1 MDPTPLIVFILV
13 VLSVVLCVI
22 KDIRI
27 TIPKTQI
34 SITVDYA
41 APPLVGIGVL
51 LAAQSLSLGDVLRG
65 GLLGDENIQPFAII
79 ILFNAL
85 AYLCVSLDLTGIL
98 AYIALKVAQKA
109 GSSAFRLFVYFY
121 LLSAIFTVFTSNDI
135 VILTL
140 TPIIYYCSYATQMSP
155 MPYLFGQF
163 FAANICSLV
172 LLIGNPTNIIV
183 GEANHLTFADYS
195 MWMIAVAFVATASAF
210 FVLYYIFRSE
220 LNRTFVPPE
229 LNPQASLKDKRGA
242 VFHSVVLIITLLSL
256 SVAPFLRAPL
266 WVICAIAAGV
276 VFVYNSC
283 NWPWNITVPTQ
294 VDLEGGS
301 PETGVIK
308 SSKAPQSP
316 MKVDNE
322 QTRLLDNN
330 NSIQSNSNGSVEE
343 DPTKVSNPFGDN
355 SPMPTLKKSIEM
367 LPWRI
372 VPFVFG
378 MFTLVEGMR
387 LSGWIDN
394 MADKLVACIPP
405 EGGAFAVFVS
415 AYLMTSVTILLSNL
429 INNQPA
435 TILLTRVI
443 ISPGFLALPEAVRS
457 VGMFGVILGS
467 NLGANFTL
475 IGALAGIMFA
485 KILSEKGITLGY
497 LEFAKQGF
505 KVMPIVTA
513 LSAGILFVEHLAKV

>member
-1 MDPTPLIVFILV
+1 
-13 VLSVVLCVI
+13 VL
-22 KDIRI
+22 
-27 TIPKTQI
+27 
-34 SITVDYA
+34 
-41 APPLVGIGVL
+41 
-51 LAAQSLSLGDVLRG
+51 
-65 GLLGDENIQPFAII
+65 F
-79 ILFNAL
+79 
-85 AYLCVSLDLTGIL
+85 
-98 AYIALKVAQKA
+98 
-109 GSSAFRLFVYFY
+109 
-121 LLSAIFTVFTSNDI
+121 FTVFTSNDI

-140 TPIIYYCSYATQMSP
+140 TPIIYYFSYATQLFP
-155 MPYLFGQF
+155 MPYLFAEF

-195 MWMIAVAFVATASAF
+195 MWMIAVAFVATSTAF

-229 LNPQASLKDKRGA
+229 LNPQGALKDRRAA
-242 VFHSVVLIITLLSL
+242 VFHAVVLMCTLLSL
-256 SVAPFLRAPL
+256 SVAPFLHAPL
-266 WVICAIAAGV
+266 WVICAVAAAI

-283 NWPWNITVPTQ
+283 QWPWTITLPNI

-301 PETGVIK
+301 SENGIVK
-308 SSKAPQSP
+308 SAKNPNPSSP
-316 MKVDNE
+316 MKPENE
-322 QTRLLDNN
+322 NTRLLDNS
-330 NSIQSNSNGSVEE
+330 SIQNSNGSI
-343 DPTKVSNPFGDN
+343 DDQDKVVNPFGEH

-387 LSGWIDN
+387 KSGWIDS
-394 MADKLVACIPP
+394 MADQLVGCIPP
-405 EGGAFAVFVS
+405 QGGALAIFVS

-497 LEFAKQGF
+497 VEFAKQGF
-505 KVMPIVTA
+505 KVMPLVTA
-513 LSAGILFVEHLAKV
+513 LATGVLFVEHLAKV

>member
-1 MDPTPLIVFILV
+1 V
-13 VLSVVLCVI
+13 C
-22 KDIRI
+22 
-27 TIPKTQI
+27 
-34 SITVDYA
+34 
-41 APPLVGIGVL
+41 
-51 LAAQSLSLGDVLRG
+51 QS
-65 GLLGDENIQPFAII
+65 
-79 ILFNAL
+79 
-85 AYLCVSLDLTGIL
+85 CLTGIL
-98 AYIALKVAQKA
+98 AFIALKVAQKA

-155 MPYLFGQF
+155 MPYLFAEF

-195 MWMIAVAFVATASAF
+195 MWMIAVAFVATSTAF
-210 FVLYYIFRSE
+210 FVLYYIFRAE

-229 LNPQASLKDKRGA
+229 LNPQAALKDRRGA
-242 VFHSVVLIITLLSL
+242 MFHSVVLIVTLLSL
-256 SVAPFLRAPL
+256 SIAPFLRAPL
-266 WVICAIAAGV
+266 WVICAIAAGI
-276 VFVYNSC
+276 VFIYNSC
-283 NWPWNITVPTQ
+283 HWPWAITMPTQ
-294 VDLEGGS
+294 VDLESGS
-301 PETGVIK
+301 PETGVK
-308 SSKAPQSP
+308 ASKAPQSP
-316 MKVDNE
+316 MKIDNE
-322 QTRLLDNN
+322 QTRLLDNT
-330 NSIQSNSNGSVEE
+330 SIQNSNGSIEE
-343 DPTKVSNPFGDN
+343 DHEKAVNPFGTN
-355 SPMPTLKKSIEM
+355 SPMPTLKKSISM

-372 VPFVFG
+372 IPFVFG

-387 LSGWIDN
+387 KSGWIDS
-394 MADKLVACIPP
+394 MADYLVACIPE
-405 EGGAFAVFVS
+405 EGGALAIFVAS
-415 AYLMTSVTILLSNL
+415 YLMTSVTILLSNL

-443 ISPGFLALPEAVRS
+443 ISPGFLALPDAVRS

-505 KVMPIVTA
+505 KVMPLVTA
-513 LSAGILFVEHLAKV
+513 LSAGILFVEHLAKA

>member
-1 MDPTPLIVFILV
+1 
-13 VLSVVLCVI
+13 
-22 KDIRI
+22 
-27 TIPKTQI
+27 
-34 SITVDYA
+34 
-41 APPLVGIGVL
+41 
-51 LAAQSLSLGDVLRG
+51 
-65 GLLGDENIQPFAII
+65 
-79 ILFNAL
+79 
-85 AYLCVSLDLTGIL
+85 
-98 AYIALKVAQKA
+98 
-109 GSSAFRLFVYFY
+109 
-121 LLSAIFTVFTSNDI
+121 
-135 VILTL
+135 
-140 TPIIYYCSYATQMSP
+140 
-155 MPYLFGQF
+155 MPYLFAEF

-195 MWMIAVAFVATASAF
+195 MWMIAVAFVATSTAF
-210 FVLYYIFRSE
+210 FVLYYIYRSE

-229 LNPQASLKDKRGA
+229 LNPQAALKDRRA
-242 VFHSVVLIITLLSL
+242 AIFHAVVLITTLLSL

-266 WVICAIAAGV
+266 WVICAVAASI

-283 NWPWNITVPTQ
+283 QWPWTITLPTN
-294 VDLEGGS
+294 VDLESGAVENGAA
-301 PETGVIK
+301 K
-308 SSKAPQSP
+308 SKNPSSP
-316 MKVDNE
+316 MKTE
-322 QTRLLDNN
+322 TEKTRLLDGT
-330 NSIQSNSNGSVEE
+330 SIQNSSGSIEE
-343 DPTKVSNPFGDN
+343 DQEKVQNPFGEN
-355 SPMPTLKKSIEM
+355 SPMPTLKKSITM

-387 LSGWIDN
+387 KSGWIDA
-394 MADKLVACIPP
+394 MAEQLVACIPQQ
-405 EGGAFAVFVS
+405 GGALAVFVS

-443 ISPGFLALPEAVRS
+443 ISPGFLALPDAVRS

-497 LEFAKQGF
+497 VEFSKQGF

-513 LSAGILFVEHLAKV
+513 LAAGVLFVEHLAKA